1 MGATPAVLPTG
12 GGGVGGGGGGEPAVA
27 AVAAM
32 VGVSALVTAAERG
45 DRVTLVAGMAC
56 LDLPCWGPPH
66 LDLWGAD
73 GPGWLA
79 LGCVI
84 MLACP

>member
-1 MGATPAVLPTG
+1 MLPDGGRGAG
-12 GGGVGGGGGGEPAVA
+12 GDGGGEPAVA

-32 VGVSALVTAAERG
+32 VGVSALVTAAFEQG
-45 DRVTLVAGMAC
+45 DSVTLVAGMAC
-56 LDLPCWGPPH
+56 LDLPCWCPPH
-66 LDLWGAD
+66 LWGAD

-84 MLACP
+84 TLACP